1 MPPKKQCL
9 DANGKNLLIP
19 ELKSLLRSK
28 KLPLAGNK
36 EQLCDRARQANLLG
50 QIKTPPKKPT
60 PPSPDPFTPTPP
72 RKSPS
77 PDPFTPTPPKRPD
90 TFSPSP
96 FTPTPSPPKRP
107 TPQIKQLQNRF
118 DYPSSDDPDFKR
130 LLLAKKEIQ
139 QNDIRNKTGIGFE
152 PQQKLARAFVS
163 PQTPYNLLLFHET
176 GVGKTAAAI
185 AIAENFK
192 EFLKNAN
199 TRVLILTKNENIA
212 RNFKNELMKEAFT
225 EDTYVTPEEREILNT
240 SKDREEIESLE
251 RSIARRIG
259 NNYEFI
265 TNGAFINRTIGRAKK
280 TVLGEKLARVT
291 QGEKINNLSNRLIIV
306 DEAHNLTRN
315 DGYKALKT
323 ILDKS
328 INTRVVLLTATP
340 VFDNLRELPELLNL
354 ITKKSRQL
362 PDRLNSLP
370 KVLFKEEPFV
380 SNPQGEGAINI
391 TEKLVVLS
399 KKGKK
404 KIKKAVQGVVSYLR
418 SNPETFPTRIDR
430 GTPLT
435 NEAGSLK
442 VVKCEMSPYQWTAV
456 KKAVQDDVRLDQ
468 DSSPSSS
475 AITESPDSPKVI
487 QNERHRSI
495 GFKTASDASTFVSPV
510 TDSNGI
516 GLIGTNGFKAT
527 FDSKEPKILN
537 QLKGENLKRFSCK
550 FWEMLKR
557 IKEAKGSV
565 FVFSGFV
572 TEAGVTLFSKVL
584 QLNGFSR
591 FGVDDNKPKI
601 LLIDGSIPVARRD
614 RLRKLFNSPENKNG
628 ERIKVLLITP
638 TFSEGVT
645 LKNVRQVHIM
655 EPEWNNSRMEQVIGR
670 AIRNRSHVDLPLN
683 ERKVDVYRYAA
694 IAPTNVDSIDILK
707 YKVAEMKD
715 RAIKTAERIL
725 KNAAI
730 DCSLNK
736 SRNQLSSSFDN
747 SRECDYTSCKL
758 KCGVKVPKLIDY
770 GTYKESVTK
779 HDLQTTKRKVKELF
793 KLADFFTLKQIHTAL
808 GDTDKDLVNL
818 ALDDIVRNEEPLF
831 DKFNRQST
839 IQFVGE
845 FYSILP
851 NELSNESSSYQRSKA
866 PLKKSEGNLLIFLNR
881 LKRTGESPKPS
892 TSTSVTLRPKTV
904 KVKKRTMKDLS
915 ETDLIFNEN
924 IMAKAPVYA
933 SKYNRSGVW
942 DDKFRIVINEQVQ
955 GKGKEPAD
963 KRKAVTGQVCETVLV
978 TQLRKL
984 LSEIFKLPENQIK
997 KLTRPQA
1004 CMELERQFTTAGLM
1018 LR

>member
-28 KLPLAGNK
+28 NLALDGNK

-50 QIKTPPKKPT
+50 KSLPKQ
-60 PPSPDPFTPTPP
+60 PSPDPFT
-72 RKSPS
+72 
-77 PDPFTPTPPKRPD
+77 FTPTPPR
-90 TFSPSP
+90 T
-96 FTPTPSPPKRP
+96 PKRP
-107 TPQIKQLQNRF
+107 SITPTSLRSLIKHGSLLQIQNRF
-118 DYPSSDDPDFKR
+118 DYPNSDDDDFKR

-139 QNDIRNKTGIGFE
+139 QNDIRRKTGIGFE
-152 PQQKLARAFVS
+152 SQQKLARAYVA

-192 EFLKNAN
+192 DFLQQSG
-199 TRVLILTKNENIA
+199 TRVLILTKNDNIV
-212 RNFKNELMKEAFT
+212 RNFKTELMKEAFT
-225 EDTYVTPEEREILNT
+225 QDTYVTPEEREILNT
-240 SKDREEIESLE
+240 SKDKEEIESLE
-251 RSIARRIG
+251 RSISRRIG
-259 NNYEFI
+259 NVYEFI
-265 TNGAFINRTIGRAKK
+265 TMGAFINRTIGRAKK
-280 TVLGEKLARVT
+280 TVLGEKLARVS
-291 QGEKINNLSNRLIIV
+291 QGEKIKNLNNRLIIV

-323 ILDKS
+323 VLDNS
-328 INTRVVLLTATP
+328 NNTRVVLLTATP

-354 ITKKSRQL
+354 VTKKSRQL

-380 SNPQGEGAINI
+380 SNPQGEGAIHI

-404 KIKKAVQGVVSYLR
+404 KIKKAAQGVVSYLR
-418 SNPETFPTRIDR
+418 SNPDTFPSRTDR

-435 NEAGSLK
+435 NEAGSMK
-442 VVKCEMSPYQWTAV
+442 VVKCEMSPFQWNAV

-475 AITESPDSPKVI
+475 AVAETPDSIKVI
-487 QNERHRSI
+487 QNVRHRSI
-495 GFKTASDASTFVSPV
+495 GFKTASDASTFVSPI
-510 TDSNGI
+510 TDTNGI
-516 GLIGTNGFKAT
+516 GLIGTDGFKAT
-527 FDSKEPKILN
+527 FDKDSKILTK
-537 QLKGENLKRFSCK
+537 LKGESLKEFSCK

-557 IKEAKGSV
+557 IREAKGPV

-584 QLNGFSR
+584 QLNGFSK
-591 FGVDDNKPKI
+591 FGANDNKPKI

-614 RLRKLFNSPENKNG
+614 RLRKLFNSPENKHG

-670 AIRNRSHVDLPLN
+670 AVRNRSHADLPLE

-694 IAPTNVDSIDILK
+694 VAPSNVDSIDILK

-736 SRNQLSSSFDN
+736 SRNQLPSALDN
-747 SRECDYTSCKL
+747 SSKCDYTTCKL
-758 KCGVKVPKLIDY
+758 KCNSKVPKVIDF
-770 GTYKESVTK
+770 GTYKESITK
-779 HDLQTTKRKVKELF
+779 HEMNSTKRKIKELF
-793 KLADFFTLKQIHTAL
+793 KLADFLTLEQIRTAL
-808 GDTDKDLVNL
+808 SPTDNDLVSL

-839 IQFVGE
+839 LQFVGKI
-845 FYSILP
+845 YTILP
-851 NELSNESSSYQRSKA
+851 NNLSSTASSYERSK
-866 PLKKSEGNLLIFLNR
+866 PPMKKSEGNLLIFLNR
-881 LKRTGESPKPS
+881 LKRSGESPKPA
-892 TSTSVTLRPKTV
+892 TSTQTTTSSLKPKV
-904 KVKKRTMKDLS
+904 KKPKKRTMKDLS
-915 ETDLIFNEN
+915 DSDLKFNEN
-924 IMAKAPVYA
+924 IMAKAPIYG

-942 DDKFRIVINEQVQ
+942 DGKFRIVVSEVNEQTQ
-955 GKGKEPAD
+955 GKGKEPTD

-984 LSEIFKLPENQIK
+984 LSEIAPDKFNET

-1004 CMELERQFTTAGLM
+1004 CMELERQFTESGLM